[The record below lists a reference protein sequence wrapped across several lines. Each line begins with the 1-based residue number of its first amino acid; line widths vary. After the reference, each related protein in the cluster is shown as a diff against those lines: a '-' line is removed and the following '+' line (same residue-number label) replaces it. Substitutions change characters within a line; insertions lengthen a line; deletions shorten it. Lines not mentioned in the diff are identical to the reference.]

1 MFRAWCESTLVVIEV
16 DYLTAST
23 PIGAAPSVPPLLTK
37 ETFPTPVIHCSTNYR
52 TGHMEPAADLEP
64 VIPPALELDQLARRH
79 TGVPCQAMGDLPV
92 PHINPVVLVHA
103 DREISA
109 PAAPVSAGGRI
120 AYTNTHGGRMQC
132 RIDTDPSFGI
142 LNDTGAREKG
152 QGREAQ

>member
-1 MFRAWCESTLVVIEV
+1 MFRAWCETTLVVIEV

-23 PIGAAPSVPPLLTK
+23 PIGAAPCELPLLTK
-37 ETFPTPVIHCSTNYR
+37 EMLPTSVIHCSANYR

-92 PHINPVVLVHA
+92 PLINPVVLMHL
-103 DREISA
+103 DREMST

-120 AYTNTHGGRMQC
+120 TYTDTHGGRMQC
-132 RIDTDPSFGI
+132 RIDADPRFGI